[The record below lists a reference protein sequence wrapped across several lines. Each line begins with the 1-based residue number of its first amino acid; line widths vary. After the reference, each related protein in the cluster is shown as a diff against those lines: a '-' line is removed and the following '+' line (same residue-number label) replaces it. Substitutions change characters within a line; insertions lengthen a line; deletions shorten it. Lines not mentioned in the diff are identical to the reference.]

1 MEIEEMELD
10 GNLNVAEI
18 ICFEFE
24 NWKFGL
30 ENWNQKDIE
39 KGRRWE
45 TLGFLLFVFGVIIGL
60 LQCKLQYIYI

>member
-30 ENWNQKDIE
+30 ENWN
-39 KGRRWE
+39 
-45 TLGFLLFVFGVIIGL
+45 
-60 LQCKLQYIYI
+60 

>member
-1 MEIEEMELD
+1 MEIEEILD

-30 ENWNQKDIE
+30 ENWN
-39 KGRRWE
+39 
-45 TLGFLLFVFGVIIGL
+45 
-60 LQCKLQYIYI
+60 